1 MDDQIIISIN
11 REHGSLGHEVAVRL
25 ADSLGYDL
33 YDRDIL
39 TQLAED
45 SNMSPDALHAFKKY
59 DEKRRRPFVS
69 RSVNGYTNSLEDIIT
84 EKVHDYERKLAE
96 SGKNFVLVGRC
107 GNEVLI
113 DEPGLISV
121 YIYADEDKKVKHIMK
136 SRNKDEKEARREIK
150 SVDKHR
156 RDYYEHYTG
165 KEWKDFRNYDLV
177 LNSSK
182 LGLDG
187 TVEIIK
193 NFVALKKYHMNGV
206 FPDQD

>member
-121 YIYADEDKKVKHIMK
+121 YIYADEDKKV
-136 SRNKDEKEARREIK
+136 
-150 SVDKHR
+150 
-156 RDYYEHYTG
+156 
-165 KEWKDFRNYDLV
+165 
-177 LNSSK
+177 
-182 LGLDG
+182 
-187 TVEIIK
+187 
-193 NFVALKKYHMNGV
+193 
-206 FPDQD
+206 

>member
-1 MDDQIIISIN
+1 
-11 REHGSLGHEVAVRL
+11 
-25 ADSLGYDL
+25 
-33 YDRDIL
+33 
-39 TQLAED
+39 
-45 SNMSPDALHAFKKY
+45 MSPDALHAFKKY

-193 NFVALKKYHMNGV
+193 NFVALKKYHMNGE